1 MLKKH
6 GGGLPPKIEMY
17 IRIHVASLYNTNLFQ
32 YQERDDLKQ
41 ELALF
46 YIERFYKKDEDIP
59 DELLFIAIKRKAQQ
73 ILRSRLLSMKSGVFF
88 NESLNSMSEE
98 KGIEICSDFC
108 LEDLENQIAFQKVFS
123 SLTAKE
129 QKFVLSLLDG
139 NNVSEAR
146 RTCHVGNRFFSELC
160 LKIEKRINRKQ

>member
-17 IRIHVASLYNTNLFQ
+17 IRIHVASLYKTNLFQ
-32 YQERDDLKQ
+32 YQERDDLLQ

-98 KGIEICSDFC
+98 NGIEIRSDFC
-108 LEDLENQIAFQKVFS
+108 LEDLENKIDINIKLESLSQKEKSIINLLLKGCSIEKITKTLHLSNSTVY
-123 SLTAKE
+123 K
-129 QKFVLSLLDG
+129 VLS
-139 NNVSEAR
+139 
-146 RTCHVGNRFFSELC
+146 
-160 LKIEKRINRKQ
+160 KIKDL

>member
-6 GGGLPPKIEMY
+6 SGGLPPKIERY
-17 IRIHVASLYNTNLFQ
+17 IRIHVASLYRTNLFQ
-32 YQERDDLKQ
+32 FQERDDLLQ

-73 ILRSRLLSMKSGVFF
+73 ILRSRLFSMKSGVFF

-98 KGIEICSDFC
+98 KGIEVRSDFC
-108 LEDLENQIAFQKVFS
+108 LEDLENNIVINKVFNQ
-123 SLTAKE
+123 LKQKE
-129 QKFVLSLLDG
+129 QEFLSLLLSG
-139 NNVSEAR
+139 YSITEAR
-146 RTCHVGNRFFSELC
+146 KKLHVANEFYGYLC
-160 LKIEKRINRKQ
+160 EKLKKMLK

>member
-6 GGGLPPKIEMY
+6 GGGLPSKIEMY
-17 IRIHVASLYNTNLFQ
+17 IRIHVASLYKTNLFQ
-32 YQERDDLKQ
+32 YQERDDLLQ

-98 KGIEICSDFC
+98 KGFELTSKFC
-108 LEDLENQIAFQKVFS
+108 LEDLENEIDLKYLLKMLS
-123 SLTAKE
+123 EKE
-129 QKFVLSLLDG
+129 QEFIKRLFQGEKLNDVYQSLKMSKG
-139 NNVSEAR
+139 
-146 RTCHVGNRFFSELC
+146 TP
-160 LKIEKRINRKQ
+160 KRIAEKIKKKI

>member
-6 GGGLPPKIEMY
+6 SGGLPPKIERY
-17 IRIHVASLYNTNLFQ
+17 IRIHVASLYRTNMFQ
-32 YQERDDLKQ
+32 FQERDDLLQ

-73 ILRSRLLSMKSGVFF
+73 ILRSRLFSMKSGVFF

-98 KGIEICSDFC
+98 KGIEVTSDFC
-108 LEDLENQIAFQKVFS
+108 LEDLETQIDLNKLVSKLKPREQELLIKLLKGEPITSV
-123 SLTAKE
+123 TKE
-129 QKFVLSLLDG
+129 
-139 NNVSEAR
+139 
-146 RTCHVGNRFFSELC
+146 
-160 LKIEKRINRKQ
+160 LKISHGAIYKIIKKISVLKQ